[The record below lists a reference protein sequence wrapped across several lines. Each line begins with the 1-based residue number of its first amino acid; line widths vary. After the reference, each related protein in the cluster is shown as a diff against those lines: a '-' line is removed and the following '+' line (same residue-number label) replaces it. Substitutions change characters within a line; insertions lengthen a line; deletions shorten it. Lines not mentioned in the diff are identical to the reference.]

1 MQPWPD
7 LARYEIEQ
15 YRRRGQEQLD
25 KFTLREA
32 LSDRTRGAVCL
43 ERVGASL
50 STTPGAQVEAPGYQ
64 GNQGSI
70 PSTTSRTAS
79 MVGSRGAE
87 SAQKAMP
94 HHGGAGQS
102 QRLDPACRQSPT
114 RELRRPGRSGMAAET
129 RATQP

>member
-1 MQPWPD
+1 MT
-7 LARYEIEQ
+7 ARSIPGYGQ
-15 YRRRGQEQLD
+15 RRGRDRERLD

-32 LSDRTRGAVCL
+32 LSDFQTRGAVCL

-50 STTPGAQVEAPGYQ
+50 STTPGAQVEAPGNQ
-64 GNQGSI
+64 GNPGSI
-70 PSTTSRTAS
+70 PSATSRMAS

-94 HHGGAGQS
+94 HHGGVGQS

-114 RELRRPGRSGMAAET
+114 RDLRRPGRSGMAAET
-129 RATQP
+129 